1 MDAIDEQLRSTPSK
15 ASREVESV
23 REERGR
29 PERFVRDPR
38 PDRRDLQDRPDPR
51 PDSRPDSRGPRMAR
65 GSADEQQALREFTRL
80 GIRSARKL
88 ATDNPSKARHEI
100 LREFREKKK
109 ELNLT
114 DEQFEVANTAFQKA
128 LMDEDYVEKG
138 ESALG
143 LPTTNMGKALGPIV
157 LNYSTKMKVP
167 ESDERYLKDIL
178 ELHRMERDFHTKI
191 ILQSTRYRDFDLSAT
206 LGRYDDKKND
216 IAVHIPAVI
225 AALFFPKFG
234 LIDSHMVHASIA
246 GIVRSRHEEA
256 PFVSKSDFEVF
267 YDLISDPS
275 DALCDSH
282 STVRDLLQ
290 RAKIQS
296 ALWRVVYALRTGLYY
311 DESANTLVDM
321 IETCKLVDEPNYIVY
336 GNDASTLLRKLLNTF
351 SLRPIVIGTNRSVNP
366 LVDKLSTFPTPGEMP
381 DISTLPF
388 LNVQLGKLHDANET
402 PINLA
407 DAVLQNK
414 VFTDDNKVV
423 SQEVLY
429 ARELLI
435 IHVNRKAQYP
445 AHPQQHDNNNY
456 YTYNFNMMPIGLDG
470 FQRINTRPVEVP
482 TFITLN
488 NGHRYRLVSVVLD
501 EINSSIGP
509 QHPFNNIVIGS
520 SAMFMKHAAPE
531 VDAGT
536 EQFFYYNPIGVT
548 EVKTDENGM
557 PVRNEPFG
565 MINGYD
571 GDNQDISFYY
581 EVSTRGTIFFY
592 QLDKTSL
599 DSPA

>member
-1 MDAIDEQLRSTPSK
+1 MRDTRDMRDGPRSFGARDGVRDSRDTRDT
-15 ASREVESV
+15 REV
-23 REERGR
+23 GR
-29 PERFVRDPR
+29 D
-38 PDRRDLQDRPDPR
+38 
-51 PDSRPDSRGPRMAR
+51 GPRGGPRGSVGAR
-65 GSADEQQALREFTRL
+65 GAAADQELRDFTRL
-80 GIRSARKL
+80 GIKSARNL
-88 ATDNPSKARHEI
+88 LLNNPAKARHEI
-100 LREFREKKK
+100 LNEFREKKK

-128 LMDEDYVEKG
+128 LLDEDYVERG
-138 ESALG
+138 EAALG
-143 LPTTNMGKALGPIV
+143 LPATNIGRALGPIV
-157 LNYSTKMKVP
+157 LNYNTEMKVS
-167 ESDERYLKDIL
+167 EEDGKYLQ
-178 ELHRMERDFHTKI
+178 ELLRLHELERDFHAKI
-191 ILQSTRYRDFDLSAT
+191 ILQSMRYKDFDLSAT
-206 LGRYDDKKND
+206 LGRFDDKKND
-216 IAVHIPAVI
+216 VAVHIPAVI

-246 GIVRSRHEEA
+246 GIVKSRHEKA

-267 YDLISDPS
+267 YDLISDPG

-296 ALWRVVYALRTGLYY
+296 ALWRAVYALRTGLYY
-311 DESANTLVDM
+311 DESATNLVDM

-336 GNDASTLLRKLLNTF
+336 GNDASTILRKLLNAF
-351 SLRPIVIGTNRSVNP
+351 SLRPIIIGTNRSVNP

-388 LNVQLGKLHDANET
+388 LNVQLGKLHDADET

-423 SQEVLY
+423 TQEVLY

-470 FQRINTRPVEVP
+470 FQRLNMRPVEVP

-501 EINSSIGP
+501 EVNSAIGP

-520 SAMFMKHAAPE
+520 SAMFMKHAVPE
-531 VDAGT
+531 LDAGT

-548 EVKTDENGM
+548 EVKTDESGQ

-571 GDNQDISFYY
+571 ADNHDISFYY

-592 QLDKTSL
+592 QLDPSTL
-599 DSPA
+599 QGLPQ